1 MLRSKCRW
9 LKAVRRRSGAVVVR
23 PGTSAILGGSL
34 SNVIQPREDGAVVAP
49 AEGRSEAEPNGF
61 SRICR
66 PIGADQFRPV
76 IPDHD
81 LLGRIGAG
89 SYGEVWLARNVL
101 GQPRAVKVIYR
112 NRFGDPRPFERE
124 FEGIQRFEPVS
135 RSHASQMA
143 ILHVGRSE
151 TGDCFYY
158 VMELADDA
166 SPGAN
171 HLGGSAQRAGQ
182 SAEGLNG
189 GDPRQ
194 ATSHPSSNSSLDPSR
209 TYTPHTLRH
218 DLEAVGRLPAA
229 DCVRIGLSL
238 TTALVHL
245 HEQGLVHRDIKP
257 SNVIFVTG
265 VPKLGD
271 IGLVTET
278 GDTRSIVGTE
288 GYIAPEGP
296 GTPQADIF
304 SLGKLIYEMST
315 GMDRRCF
322 PKLPEDLLFWPE
334 RRAVAEL
341 NEVVLRAC
349 AKDPAQRYSSAEA
362 MRKELEGLQR
372 GGSVRRGR
380 QRARARRV
388 ARRAAGWLAVAGT
401 AAWISLGSHVRTPS
415 AASRA
420 EKSSTNEVANRLYRL
435 GEAHFGVFRGTNM
448 ALAADYFQRAIQADT
463 NFAQAYAHLAAV
475 YSWGGFPEW
484 NPDWEFV
491 LRAREL
497 ALQALALDGSLA
509 EPHLVLAEY
518 YILREWNWPQAEK
531 EQRLAIALDPSS
543 AVCHLCYAEFLKM
556 VGRMPQTFEEIN
568 KARTLDPHS
577 RIINNRMAYYFR
589 EAGQFSNALEQ
600 IDRVAAMEPDSDVS
614 DFKRD
619 IYCALGRFDKAID
632 AERQFRATAGEPR
645 DVVERELG
653 ELKRAIE
660 AGDPKA
666 FWRRE
671 IEKAKQDPDGTR
683 RIYVLACLYAQAG
696 DTKAAFDCLD
706 QALKERNV
714 WLTFMVKTD
723 WKLNSLRS
731 DERFRAIL
739 REMHLE

>member
-1 MLRSKCRW
+1 M
-9 LKAVRRRSGAVVVR
+9 
-23 PGTSAILGGSL
+23 
-34 SNVIQPREDGAVVAP
+34 IQPREDGAVGAP
-49 AEGRSEAEPNGF
+49 ADGSSGTEPYGF
-61 SRICR
+61 SRSCG
-66 PIGADQFRPV
+66 PIGANQFRPAV
-76 IPDHD
+76 PDHD
-81 LLGRIGAG
+81 LLRRIGAG

-101 GQPRAVKVIYR
+101 GEPRAVKVIYR

-135 RSHASQMA
+135 RSHPSQMA

-166 SPGAN
+166 SLGMD

-194 ATSHPSSNSSLDPSR
+194 ATSHPSSNSSLDPWR
-209 TYTPHTLRH
+209 AYTPHTLRH
-218 DLEAVGRLPAA
+218 DLEAAGRLPAA
-229 DCVRIGLSL
+229 DCLRVALSL
-238 TTALVHL
+238 ATALVHL

-296 GTPQADIF
+296 GTSQADIF
-304 SLGKLIYEMST
+304 SLGKVIYEMST

-322 PKLPEDLLFWPE
+322 PKLPEDLLSWPE
-334 RRAVAEL
+334 CRAVAEL

-349 AKDPAQRYSSAEA
+349 AQDPAQRYASAEA
-362 MRKELEGLQR
+362 MRKELEGLQQ
-372 GGSVRRGR
+372 GGSVRRAR
-380 QRARARRV
+380 QRARARRL
-388 ARRAAGWLAVAGT
+388 ARWASGWLAVAGT
-401 AAWISLGSHVRTPS
+401 AAWISLASHVRTPP
-415 AASRA
+415 AAPRA
-420 EKSSTNEVANRLYRL
+420 KKGSTNEVANRLYRL
-435 GEAHFGVFRGTNM
+435 GEAHSDVFRGTNM
-448 ALAADYFQRAIQADT
+448 AKAADYFQLAIQADT
-463 NFAQAYAHLAAV
+463 NFAQAYSHLAAV
-475 YSWGGFPEW
+475 YSWGGFREW

-491 LRAREL
+491 SRSREL
-497 ALQALALDGSLA
+497 ALQALALDDSLA
-509 EPHLVLAEY
+509 EPHLALAEY
-518 YILREWNWPQAEK
+518 YVLREWNWTQAEK
-531 EQRLAIALDPSS
+531 QHRRAIALDPSS
-543 AVCHLCYAEFLKM
+543 ALCHLGYAEFLKM
-556 VGRMPQTFEEIN
+556 TGRMPETFEEIN
-568 KARTLDPHS
+568 RARTLDPHS
-577 RIINNRMAYYFR
+577 RTINTRMAYYFR

-600 IDRVAAMEPDSDVS
+600 IDRVAAMEPDTDVS

-619 IYCALGRFDKAID
+619 IYCALGLFDQAID
-632 AERQFRATAGEPR
+632 SERQFRTTAGEPR
-645 DVVERELG
+645 DVVERDLG
-653 ELKRAIE
+653 ELKRAFE
-660 AGDPKA
+660 AGGPEA

-671 IEKAKQDPDGTR
+671 VEKAKQDPDGTR
-683 RIYVLACLYAQAG
+683 RTYVLACRYTQAG

-723 WKLNSLRS
+723 WMLNPLRS

-739 REMHLE
+739 IEMHLE